1 MENNPEAAGAAQAPQ
16 TEATPNTNQEAGAAT
31 DTQASSAPDMH
42 GFTSEQ
48 LADMQKFFQ
57 ANGGYDKVKSR
68 ISNPTPAPA
77 EEQKPVEPAQ
87 PSKAFEPSVQPAYQ
101 PPAGSITQQE
111 IFAKTYFDSL
121 ASQEKYSGI
130 AKEISSGTV
139 LKEMSELGIQVIN
152 QDGSI
157 NAGAVTKYLDRIV
170 QAMPAKQSSAMPE
183 ASAAPTVSYVPVG
196 DKINSVEEAR
206 AVIMQDMQ
214 LRNSGQAGHPN
225 IKMAEDYLRDFLS
238 KDKK

>member
-1 MENNPEAAGAAQAPQ
+1 MEKSPEAPV
-16 TEATPNTNQEAGAAT
+16 TPEVKSEATPNTNPEPAKEQEAPA
-31 DTQASSAPDMH
+31 APDMH

-77 EEQKPVEPAQ
+77 EEQKPVEPTQ
-87 PSKAFEPSVQPAYQ
+87 PSKAFEPPAQPYT
-101 PPAGSITQQE
+101 PPEGSITQQE

-170 QAMPAKQSSAMPE
+170 QAMPAKQSSAEPE
-183 ASAAPTVSYVPVG
+183 ASAAPTVDYVPVG
-196 DKINSVEEAR
+196 EKINSMEEAR
-206 AVIMQDMQ
+206 AIIMQDAQ
-214 LRNSGQAGHPN
+214 LKRSGQAGHPN
-225 IKMAEDYLRDFLS
+225 IKMAEDYLRDLFS